1 MGAIVLVS
9 GLGCRLGVPVADPEP
24 LASAA
29 TISGTVRGPEGTS
42 AVEGRVV
49 EVVNIETGERQRVAT
64 NRAGGFTVRVK
75 PGKYRAHVALRDGES
90 LVRQPRPIEL
100 HPSDI
105 ARADFVI
112 GSVRVSTPRSP
123 GSQHDPALLAPVV

>member
-24 LASAA
+24 MASAG
-29 TISGTVRGPEGTS
+29 TISGTVRGPEGTGT
-42 AVEGRVV
+42 VEGRVV

-64 NRAGGFTVRVK
+64 NRSGAFTVRVK

-90 LVRQPRPIEL
+90 LVRQPRLIEL

-123 GSQHDPALLAPVV
+123 GSQRDPALLAPVV